1 MSIQKIIDAMQAKGT
16 QIRKEEQRLLQEI
29 AKITS
34 VEFAEQAADE
44 LDPKKHLYD
53 FEEYIS
59 ILQKL
64 KTLLDA
70 GMPNCQAI
78 EMAQSGLNVEAILHF
93 YNRFN
98 RRS

>member
-1 MSIQKIIDAMQAKGT
+1 MSIQKIIAEMRGKGT
-16 QIRKEEQRLLQEI
+16 QIREEEQRLLQEI
-29 AKITS
+29 AKMTS

-64 KTLLDA
+64 KTLLVA

-78 EMAQSGLNVEAILHF
+78 EMTQSGLNVEAILHF
-93 YNRFN
+93 YKRFN
-98 RRS
+98 RRR

>member
-44 LDPKKHLYD
+44 LDSKKHLYD
-53 FEEYIS
+53 FEGYIS

>member
-1 MSIQKIIDAMQAKGT
+1 MSIQKIIDAMQTKGT

-64 KTLLDA
+64 KTLLVA

-78 EMAQSGLNVEAILHF
+78 EIAQSGLNVEAILHF
-93 YNRFN
+93 YKRFN
-98 RRS
+98 QRR

>member
-1 MSIQKIIDAMQAKGT
+1 MSIQKLIKEIQARGT
-16 QIRKEEQRLLQEI
+16 QIRKEEQQLLQEI

-44 LDPKKHLYD
+44 LDSKKHLYD

-98 RRS
+98 RRR

>member
-1 MSIQKIIDAMQAKGT
+1 MSIQKIIDAMQAKET
-16 QIRKEEQRLLQEI
+16 QIREEEQRLLQEI
-29 AKITS
+29 AKMTS

-64 KTLLDA
+64 KTLLVA

-98 RRS
+98 RRR

>member
-1 MSIQKIIDAMQAKGT
+1 MQARGT

-44 LDPKKHLYD
+44 LDSKKHLYD

-64 KTLLDA
+64 KMAETMDA
-70 GMPNCQAI
+70 CIEEIKAI
-78 EMAQSGLNVEAILHF
+78 QKKRIYVKSKKRNS
-93 YNRFN
+93 RK
-98 RRS
+98 R

>member
-1 MSIQKIIDAMQAKGT
+1 MSIQKIIKEMQARGT

-44 LDPKKHLYD
+44 LDSKKHLYD
-53 FEEYIS
+53 FEEYIN

-93 YNRFN
+93 CNRFN
-98 RRS
+98 RRR